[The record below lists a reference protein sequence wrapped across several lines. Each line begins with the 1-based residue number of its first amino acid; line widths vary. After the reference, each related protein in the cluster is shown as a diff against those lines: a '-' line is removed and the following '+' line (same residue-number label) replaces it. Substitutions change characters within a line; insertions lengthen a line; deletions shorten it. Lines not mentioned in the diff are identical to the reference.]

1 VRASP
6 ISRRLANH
14 GLARPRF
21 STAADVVSW
30 YGAVQG
36 QEYRPSTW
44 GIAQRTAGLTSAD
57 LDRAFDAGE
66 ILRTHILRPTWHFV
80 APADLR
86 WMQLLTSSRVQA
98 LNAYWYRVNG
108 LSARVLARGA
118 DVIARSLEGGAE
130 LTRPELAEQLRRA
143 RIQATGPR
151 LAGIVMHAEL
161 EAVICSGPRRGTQIT
176 YALVDERAA
185 PATPLT
191 RDEALAELTRRY
203 FRSHGPATLRDFVWW
218 SGLRVADARAGIAL
232 AGLRESRIGDLS
244 CWSMA
249 PAAPAPRAAASVRL
263 LPIYDEYFVAY
274 RDRGALTA
282 GIDGYDTFA
291 NYLVVDG
298 RLYGTWRAEGGDVSL
313 MPARPLDARH
323 AALAARQAARYQRFL
338 RG

>member
-1 VRASP
+1 MRPAVIP
-6 ISRRLANH
+6 RRLVNH
-14 GLARPRF
+14 GLTRPMF
-21 STAADVVSW
+21 AAAADVVSW

-44 GIAQRTAGLTSAD
+44 GIAQRTAGLTSAE

-66 ILRTHILRPTWHFV
+66 ILRTHILRATWHFV

-86 WMQLLTSSRVQA
+86 WMQLLTSPRVQA

-130 LTRPELAEQLRRA
+130 LTRPELAERLRRA

-176 YALVDERAA
+176 YALVDERVA
-185 PATPLT
+185 PTTPLT

-203 FRSHGPATLRDFVWW
+203 FRSHGPATVRDFVWW

-232 AGLRESRIGDLS
+232 AGLRDMRLGDLT
-244 CWSMA
+244 CWA
-249 PAAPAPRAAASVRL
+249 IEGQPPPPRAAASVRL

-274 RDRGALTA
+274 RDRESITA
-282 GIDGYDTFA
+282 RIEGYDTFA
-291 NYLVVDG
+291 NYLLVDG
-298 RLYGTWRAEGGDVSL
+298 RLCGTWRATGEEVSL
-313 MPARPLDARH
+313 MPARALDARH
-323 AALAARQAARYQRFL
+323 AALAAREVARYQRFL